1 MKASFGFKNT
11 GIKLTGD
18 DVPVQ
23 VDSST
28 PVNLPFNPLKT
39 ETTISHDQIS
49 EESRALENQH
59 PASSISWGDGN
70 VDEALQAQSTLI
82 GNLSDS
88 WTDTTEALQKVSD
101 GGEIENSL
109 YDWFKGVYTSLV
121 DKSVKSWLNGIVTYL
136 KSLAERVGLLEDSSY
151 LDTFKISVGHL
162 NQHDYFNAAK
172 TTGTGVTSGTITAN
186 RLLMYPIS
194 VSDNITIDLIAC
206 RVAVSYAGGEM
217 RLAIY
222 EGNPFYPYTLL
233 WQSEG
238 ISQETLGVI
247 QISLNLTLYKN
258 KCYWLCVIANN
269 SNAKLYSFQ
278 VYQVAPLKGNDA
290 ISTSSHSILFADYPY
305 GVLPSKLEGLQMYAQ
320 YNYVP
325 NISLRKA

>member
-39 ETTISHDQIS
+39 ETTTSHDQIS

-101 GGEIENSL
+101 GGEIEDSL

-121 DKSVKSWLNGIVTYL
+121 DGSVKSWIMGLVNQL
-136 KSLAERVGLLEDSSY
+136 KSLASRVLNLEYVQTVIYTVPGDCTSVTITQFPDGRPLNIQDGEKVEIIIRIPYVGSSSGGRLAIQLNGISSNIYRCSSSGLLAGVP
-151 LDTFKISVGHL
+151 LAGTNIL
-162 NQHDYFNAAK
+162 NALYQPNFTLIK
-172 TTGTGVTSGTITAN
+172 GEVLGTTNTYQQTTSGTW
-186 RLLMYPIS
+186 
-194 VSDNITIDLIAC
+194 
-206 RVAVSYAGGEM
+206 
-217 RLAIY
+217 LATPQLV
-222 EGNPFYPYTLL
+222 PFT
-233 WQSEG
+233 
-238 ISQETLGVI
+238 T
-247 QISLNLTLYKN
+247 
-258 KCYWLCVIANN
+258 
-269 SNAKLYSFQ
+269 
-278 VYQVAPLKGNDA
+278 
-290 ISTSSHSILFADYPY
+290 
-305 GVLPSKLEGLQMYAQ
+305 EGLNATKITSIRFYGYTGTVIIPAGEKIIIKIYRQ
-320 YNYVP
+320 
-325 NISLRKA
+325 

>member
-39 ETTISHDQIS
+39 ETTTSHDQIS

-136 KSLAERVGLLEDSSY
+136 KSLAERVGLLEDDVLLKITLGNDVNTITFSTDKYGRPFSFGAGSAFEVIFAGRTSDTEVSYRAMILRLNGITAAEWGSSNTTKYTGVWGY
-151 LDTFKISVGHL
+151 LSPYIVNRWRFTVTDDMVQGTVFSNRGNTDFDTFLSNILTFYSKPVSTGGAIVPPI
-162 NQHDYFNAAK
+162 
-172 TTGTGVTSGTITAN
+172 TTLAI
-186 RLLMYPIS
+186 
-194 VSDNITIDLIAC
+194 VSDT
-206 RVAVSYAGGEM
+206 
-217 RLAIY
+217 
-222 EGNPFYPYTLL
+222 YTLKAG
-233 WQSEG
+233 S
-238 ISQETLGVI
+238 VI
-247 QISLNLTLYKN
+247 
-258 KCYWLCVIANN
+258 
-269 SNAKLYSFQ
+269 
-278 VYQVAPLKGNDA
+278 
-290 ISTSSHSILFADYPY
+290 
-305 GVLPSKLEGLQMYAQ
+305 
-320 YNYVP
+320 YVKK
-325 NISLRKA
+325 IK

>member
-1 MKASFGFKNT
+1 MDEIAVKVDLKDEILIDAEGLDSIVIYVNNYVKELETLTNSLTQHKESTDNPHAVNT
-11 GIKLTGD
+11 TQEFADAKIT
-18 DVPVQ
+18 
-23 VDSST
+23 
-28 PVNLPFNPLKT
+28 
-39 ETTISHDQIS
+39 
-49 EESRALENQH
+49 
-59 PASSISWGDGN
+59 
-70 VDEALQAQSTLI
+70 ALQPEIT
-82 GNLSDS
+82 
-88 WTDTTEALQKVSD
+88 
-101 GGEIENSL
+101 GGEIPDTDYNA
-109 YDWFKGVYTSLV
+109 FKAFFSGLV
-121 DKSVKSWLNGIVTYL
+121 DKSVKSFIRGLVSWVN
-136 KSLAERVGLLEDSSY
+136 SLAVRVGLLEDSSY

-172 TTGTGVTSGTITAN
+172 TTGTGITSGTITAN

-238 ISQETLGVI
+238 ISQGTLGVI

-290 ISTSSHSILFADYPY
+290 ISTSNHSILFADYPY
-305 GVLPSKLEGLQMYAQ
+305 GVLPSKLEGLLMYEQ
-320 YNYVP
+320 YNYIP

>member
-101 GGEIENSL
+101 GGEIEDSL
-109 YDWFKGVYTSLV
+109 YDWFKSVYTSLV
-121 DKSVKSWLNGIVTYL
+121 DGSVKSWIMGLVNQLKDLAARVLNLEYVQTVIYTVPGDCSSVTITQFPDGRPLNIQEGEMVEIIIRMPYIGSSSGGRLVIQLNGISSNIYRYSSAGLIDGVPLARALLLNALYQTNFMLIRGEILGTTNTYQQ
-136 KSLAERVGLLEDSSY
+136 
-151 LDTFKISVGHL
+151 T
-162 NQHDYFNAAK
+162 
-172 TTGTGVTSGTITAN
+172 TSGTWEGT
-186 RLLMYPIS
+186 S
-194 VSDNITIDLIAC
+194 QLI
-206 RVAVSYAGGEM
+206 
-217 RLAIY
+217 
-222 EGNPFYPYTLL
+222 PFT
-233 WQSEG
+233 
-238 ISQETLGVI
+238 T
-247 QISLNLTLYKN
+247 
-258 KCYWLCVIANN
+258 
-269 SNAKLYSFQ
+269 
-278 VYQVAPLKGNDA
+278 
-290 ISTSSHSILFADYPY
+290 
-305 GVLPSKLEGLQMYAQ
+305 EGLNATQITSIRIHGYSGNVKIPAGEKIIIKIYRQ
-320 YNYVP
+320 
-325 NISLRKA
+325 